1 MARTLKNKLATHPEE
16 RRARIAAEADRLQA
30 EYRTLKEL
38 RKARELTQVQLAEAL
53 GIRQATVAQMEKR
66 SDLLLSTLR
75 GYVEA
80 MGGPLKLIVE
90 FPGKQLSPL
99 TAWALRTNRR
109 GRERKMNVGW
119 GSIANPSTGHMAI
132 LLGFAMLT
140 PTYAR
145 YVSCCPV
152 PAQRHE

>member
-1 MARTLKNKLATHPEE
+1 MARTLKDKLATLPDE
-16 RRARIAAEADRLQA
+16 RRARIEAEADRLQA

-80 MGGPLKLIVE
+80 MGGELKLVVE
-90 FPGKQLSPL
+90 FPDKPAVSLEGLGDADEPPRLGKKIGE
-99 TAWALRTNRR
+99 TARTQGRPRKLALENA
-109 GRERKMNVGW
+109 RK
-119 GSIANPSTGHMAI
+119 
-132 LLGFAMLT
+132 
-140 PTYAR
+140 
-145 YVSCCPV
+145 
-152 PAQRHE
+152 